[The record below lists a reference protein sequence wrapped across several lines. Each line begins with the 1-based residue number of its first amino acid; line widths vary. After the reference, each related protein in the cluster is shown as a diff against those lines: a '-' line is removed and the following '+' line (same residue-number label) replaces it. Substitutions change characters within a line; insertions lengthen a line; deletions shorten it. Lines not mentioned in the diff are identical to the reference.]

1 MLPLHSPASS
11 FLLFLLLPIFDTA
24 MAQNVAPSKVEQEP
38 LEEVYSPILSTKTT
52 DSHSSKPTKLA
63 SAFECFE
70 IEQPYQLIGQDGILL
85 TKNVNLQ
92 TAVEDYE
99 SQHPGKH
106 ITGFVF
112 PFNAILS
119 DGSKQLITDMNQVLS
134 VIQDCT
140 GE

>member
-1 MLPLHSPASS
+1 
-11 FLLFLLLPIFDTA
+11 
-24 MAQNVAPSKVEQEP
+24 MAQNVLPSNVEKEP
-38 LEEVYSPILSTKTT
+38 LEEVVSPTLSTETEE
-52 DSHSSKPTKLA
+52 SHSSKSTKLA

-70 IEQPYQLIGQDGILL
+70 IEQPYQLIGHDGILL
-85 TKNVNLQ
+85 TKNVSLQ

-99 SQHPGKH
+99 SQHPGNR

-119 DGSKQLITDMNQVLS
+119 DGTKQLITDMNQVLS